1 MKLTVLCP
9 LQKEDRD
16 RITAAAPEADI
27 LFTTNAEITPEQCAE
42 TEVVFGNIPAAKLGQ
57 YTSLKWLQL
66 ISAGA
71 DAYMTGGVV
80 RDDTIL
86 TCSSGSYGQMIS
98 EYLLCAVLNHMQ
110 NFHRLRDNQA
120 ARQWKEEGLAKSIQ
134 GASFG
139 VFGVGDIGE
148 NFAKRVKL
156 LGASRVVGF
165 RRNAGKK
172 SEWVDE
178 MYTLDQMCGVLPQLD
193 VVVSV
198 LPGTDE
204 TVDVFNAKTIS
215 CFKKG
220 AIFVNAGRGSAVEL
234 EAMCDAVESGALR
247 GATLDVYKEEPLP
260 ADHRAWGLTNM
271 VVTPHVA
278 GGFRVSHGTCSSE
291 CLSLRLIIDN
301 FLKNLAHYQK
311 GEALEHVVEHH

>member
-16 RITAAAPEADI
+16 RILAAAPDAEI
-27 LFTTNAEITPEQCAE
+27 LFTTNAEITPEQCAA
-42 TEVVFGNIPAAKLGQ
+42 TEVVFGNIPTAKLGQ

-71 DAYMTGGVV
+71 DAYMTGGVL
-80 RDDTIL
+80 RDDVAL
-86 TCSSGSYGQMIS
+86 TCSSGSFGQMIS
-98 EYLLCAVLNHMQ
+98 EYLLCAVLTHMQ
-110 NFHRLRDNQA
+110 NFHRLRDNQR
-120 ARQWKEEGLAKSIQ
+120 ARLWKEEGLAKSIQ

-156 LGASRVVGF
+156 LGASKVVGF
-165 RRNAGKK
+165 RRNPGRK

-178 MYTLDQMCGVLPQLD
+178 MYTLDQMCQVLPELD

-198 LPGTDE
+198 LPGTAE
-204 TVDVFNAKTIS
+204 TAGIFNAKTIA

-220 AIFVNAGRGSAVEL
+220 AIFVNAGRGSAVDL
-234 EAMCDAVESGALR
+234 EAVCDALEAGALR
-247 GATLDVYKEEPLP
+247 GVTLDVFNEEPLP
-260 ADHRAWGLTNM
+260 AEHRAWELTNM

-278 GGFRVSHGTCSSE
+278 GGFRVSHGAGSSE
-291 CLSLRLIIDN
+291 CLSLRLIINN
-301 FLKNLAHYQK
+301 FLNNLAHYQK